1 MIKYLSSCNH
11 AQMFFSTGLWFFEKH
26 QKRAFPITERRRFP
40 HNFCNW
46 TLLFKDFVILTF
58 TRCLRAGCCATA
70 VFLTKD
76 IKPLDSSLPTSLR
89 HDVRIN
95 VNILSWLSCVQW
107 FAILGSS
114 ARWPINPLRFRKGFM
129 CFLLSTTSQVRVP
142 ATRMSLI
149 IALQSSKPRT
159 SLPAQQQFELFAEVH
174 LLEDAAVTCTCQPGP
189 QRFCPRCSLHL
200 QGELWLYTTWIQ
212 L

>member
-1 MIKYLSSCNH
+1 MI
-11 AQMFFSTGLWFFEKH
+11 LWKAS
-26 QKRAFPITERRRFP
+26 KRAFPRTERRRFP
-40 HNFCNW
+40 HNFCNR
-46 TLLFKDFVILTF
+46 TLLFKDFTILAF
-58 TRCLRAGCCATA
+58 THCLRAGCCATA

-76 IKPLDSSLPTSLR
+76 IKPLGSSLPTSLR

-95 VNILSWLSCVQW
+95 VNILSCFSCVQW
-107 FAILGSS
+107 FAILGSR

-129 CFLLSTTSQVRVP
+129 CFFPSTTSQVRVP
-142 ATRMSLI
+142 ATTRMSLI